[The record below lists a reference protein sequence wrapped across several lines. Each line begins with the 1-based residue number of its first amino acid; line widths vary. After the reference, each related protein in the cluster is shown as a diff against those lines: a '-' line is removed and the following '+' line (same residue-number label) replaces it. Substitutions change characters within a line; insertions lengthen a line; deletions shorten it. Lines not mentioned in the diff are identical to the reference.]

1 MASWRDVSRY
11 ALALPATSEELS
23 SQGLRQWLVQAKT
36 FAWERPLRRSD
47 LQALGDDAPKGAIL
61 GLRTDDL
68 EMKEMLLAS
77 DPSVYFTTPHFNGYP
92 AVLVRLASIAPKA
105 LRDALLEAWLTR
117 APKRLAAS
125 YLQE

>member
-23 SQGLRQWLVQAKT
+23 SQGLRQWLVQTKM

-47 LQALGDDAPKGAIL
+47 LEALGKDAPKGAIL
-61 GLRTDDL
+61 GLRTTDL

-77 DPSVYFTTPHFNGYP
+77 DPNAYFTTPHFNGYP
-92 AVLVRLASIAPKA
+92 AVLVRLATIAPKA

-125 YLQE
+125 YLKP